1 MSALTLGEGVDL
13 DLVRGQLATL
23 GRDWTPR
30 DVATALRDSGLVVSD
45 ANVLLT
51 VEALH
56 RDSVGVGPLEPLL
69 AIAGVTD
76 VLVDGPQRVLI
87 DRGAGLELTDVRF
100 SSDEQV
106 RRLAVR
112 LASSV
117 GRRLDD
123 SVPFV
128 DARLANGIRL
138 HAILS
143 PLADPGTCICLRVP
157 ACADFDLQ
165 HWVSNASMPPRVLR
179 LLERVVAAKTAFLVS
194 GGTGSGKTTLLA
206 GLLGVVPPNERVLIV
221 EDSRE
226 LSPAHPNCVR
236 LEGRLANSEGA
247 GSVTLTDLVRQALRM
262 RPDRLVLGEVRG
274 AELCDLLMALNTGH
288 EGGCGTVHANS
299 AADVVPRLEALAS
312 LGGMSRAALHAQV
325 AAALQLV
332 IHVRR
337 EPDGRRRVGE
347 LGVFVTG
354 PDGWVRVQP
363 ALVVDRDG
371 CLTEGVG
378 YPRLMELVR

>member
-138 HAILS
+138 HAIL
-143 PLADPGTCICLRVP
+143 
-157 ACADFDLQ
+157 
-165 HWVSNASMPPRVLR
+165 
-179 LLERVVAAKTAFLVS
+179 
-194 GGTGSGKTTLLA
+194 
-206 GLLGVVPPNERVLIV
+206 
-221 EDSRE
+221 
-226 LSPAHPNCVR
+226 
-236 LEGRLANSEGA
+236 
-247 GSVTLTDLVRQALRM
+247 
-262 RPDRLVLGEVRG
+262 
-274 AELCDLLMALNTGH
+274 
-288 EGGCGTVHANS
+288 
-299 AADVVPRLEALAS
+299 
-312 LGGMSRAALHAQV
+312 
-325 AAALQLV
+325 
-332 IHVRR
+332 
-337 EPDGRRRVGE
+337 
-347 LGVFVTG
+347 
-354 PDGWVRVQP
+354 
-363 ALVVDRDG
+363 
-371 CLTEGVG
+371 
-378 YPRLMELVR
+378 